1 MHPLV
6 ELSETPHAEE
16 MYMLAGWRH
25 WADAGSTSSELP
37 PYLIEHLSA
46 RPIGRVRNDGFYMF
60 QIPGMHHYLR
70 PEIKLED
77 GYRQEL
83 RYQRNEVYYTKVGRK
98 GLVIFLGDEPHLNA
112 DSYAE
117 AFFDVAQALGV
128 KRIIAFGG
136 VYGPVPFD
144 KERQISC
151 AYSLKRLKDELSRY
165 AVRFSNYEGGV
176 SLGSFLTDRAEKVGM
191 EYISMYAFVPMYDL
205 SQLSPRLQGISI
217 EQDYKAW
224 YDIMRRVDHM
234 LGLGLDLSDL
244 ARQSDLVTETMSQ
257 KLDELEDKVPQL
269 NIREHLDKLAEDFV
283 ETPFMPLDDIWSR
296 ELDDLFKDLDV

>member
-6 ELSETPHAEE
+6 ELQDIPKADE

-37 PYLIEHLSA
+37 PYLIDQLNA
-46 RPIGRVRNDGFYMF
+46 RQIGRIRNDGFYLF

-83 RYQRNEVYYTKVGRK
+83 RYQRNEVYYTTVGRK
-98 GLVIFLGDEPHLNA
+98 GLVLFLGDEPHLNA
-112 DSYAE
+112 ETYAE
-117 AFFDVAQALGV
+117 AFFDVAQALKV
-128 KRIIAFGG
+128 KRVVGLGG

-151 AYSLKRLKDELSRY
+151 SYSLKRMKDELSRY

-176 SLGSFLTDRAEKVGM
+176 SLGSFFTDRAEQVGM
-191 EYISMYAFVPMYDL
+191 EYVSLYAFVPMYDL
-205 SQLSPRLQGISI
+205 SDLSPRLQGLSI
-217 EQDYKAW
+217 ERDYKSW
-224 YDIMRRVDHM
+224 YDVMRRVDHM
-234 LGLGLDLSDL
+234 FNLGLDLSDL
-244 ARQSDLVTETMSQ
+244 ARQSDIVTETMMT
-257 KLDELEDKVPQL
+257 KLDELEQKMPQL
-269 NIREHLDKLAEDFV
+269 DIRGHLAKLAEDFV

-296 ELDDLFKDLDV
+296 ELDDLFKDLDS